1 LVRVLGFK
9 RRIEKEK
16 RTAREM
22 MGAALRAWQGL
33 KDKIYWIADFVA
45 YVKNFYK
52 ANTYPPHPS
61 FLFLL

>member
-1 LVRVLGFK
+1 MVCPGTEICGNLLGIVFNILVRVLGFK

-33 KDKIYWIADFVA
+33 KDKSY
-45 YVKNFYK
+45 
-52 ANTYPPHPS
+52 
-61 FLFLL
+61 